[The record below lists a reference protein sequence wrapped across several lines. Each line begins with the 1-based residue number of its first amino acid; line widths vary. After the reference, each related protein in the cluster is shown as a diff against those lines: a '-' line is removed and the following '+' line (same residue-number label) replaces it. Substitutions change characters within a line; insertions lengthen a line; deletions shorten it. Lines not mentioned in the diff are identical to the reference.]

1 MRSGKERR
9 APLSLCVAL
18 FNLRGKVQQEA
29 ASVLLHFHI
38 ETAMLIVQCASAQC
52 DLCIGTQLCIE
63 RSDTAVAGTV
73 RRSAHSSVTVD
84 PGGSAA
90 GTSHHQHHP
99 LSSTITI
106 LPLFLTAS
114 RESHNVVHDCSKRVQ
129 HALCSYLPRLCA
141 ISNLPARSTSNL
153 YETFKGL
160 QVTNMPTRSQIIKCC
175 VGG

>member
-29 ASVLLHFHI
+29 ASVLHHLHI
-38 ETAMLIVQCASAQC
+38 ETAMLIVQCAMQCASAKC

-84 PGGSAA
+84 PGGLGSW
-90 GTSHHQHHP
+90 HQP
-99 LSSTITI
+99 
-106 LPLFLTAS
+106 PPAS
-114 RESHNVVHDCSKRVQ
+114 PALLHNNFFSQHLESHITW
-129 HALCSYLPRLCA
+129 YT
-141 ISNLPARSTSNL
+141 IARK
-153 YETFKGL
+153 EC
-160 QVTNMPTRSQIIKCC
+160 NMLFAPICHT
-175 VGG
+175 

>member
-29 ASVLLHFHI
+29 ASVLHHLHI

-84 PGGSAA
+84 PGGLGSWHQPPPASPA
-90 GTSHHQHHP
+90 LLHNNFFSQHLKSHITCY
-99 LSSTITI
+99 TIARKECNM
-106 LPLFLTAS
+106 LFAPICHT
-114 RESHNVVHDCSKRVQ
+114 
-129 HALCSYLPRLCA
+129 
-141 ISNLPARSTSNL
+141 
-153 YETFKGL
+153 
-160 QVTNMPTRSQIIKCC
+160 
-175 VGG
+175 

>member
-9 APLSLCVAL
+9 AALSLCVAL

-29 ASVLLHFHI
+29 ASVLHHLHI
-38 ETAMLIVQCASAQC
+38 ETAMLIVQRASAQC

-90 GTSHHQHHP
+90 GTSHHRHHP
-99 LSSTITI
+99 LSSTITFSHSI
-106 LPLFLTAS
+106 SRVRYRGARLLENGATCFLLLSATPNMHDFVLYQTCLLDLHQLYMNPS
-114 RESHNVVHDCSKRVQ
+114 RVCK
-129 HALCSYLPRLCA
+129 
-141 ISNLPARSTSNL
+141 
-153 YETFKGL
+153 
-160 QVTNMPTRSQIIKCC
+160 
-175 VGG
+175 